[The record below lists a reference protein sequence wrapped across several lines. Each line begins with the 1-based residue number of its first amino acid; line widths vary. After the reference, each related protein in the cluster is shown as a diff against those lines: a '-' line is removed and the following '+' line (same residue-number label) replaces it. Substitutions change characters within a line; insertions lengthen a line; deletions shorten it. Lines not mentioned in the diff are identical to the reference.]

1 MSRTIPSSLLSVL
14 GNAEIE
20 PFYAVEM
27 QFDSGTMR
35 IWTGYGDKSFGGNT
49 YTGTGNLLQ
58 IEGLEE
64 TSDLS
69 AQGTTL
75 TLNGLDSTIITY
87 ALTEDY
93 QGRLAKI
100 FWGVNGVSDVIEVFS
115 GYMDTM
121 TIQDEGQSSTIQ
133 LTLESR
139 LITLERPSNRR
150 YTAKSHAAVRAQKG
164 LTGDDSFFDWVTQLQ
179 DKRVP
184 WGREVNANASST
196 TTAGLS
202 RSEAGG

>member
-49 YTGTGNLLQ
+49 YTGTGNLLK

-69 AQGTTL
+69 AAGTTL
-75 TLNGLDSTIITY
+75 TLSGLDSTIITY
-87 ALTEDY
+87 ALTEEY

-115 GYMDTM
+115 GYMDQM
-121 TIQDEGQSSTIQ
+121 IIQDQGDSSTIQ
-133 LTLESR
+133 LSLESR
-139 LITLERPSNRR
+139 LIVLERPNIRR
-150 YTAKSHAAVRAQKG
+150 YTSESQKGVRAQDG
-164 LTGDDSFFDWVTQLQ
+164 LVGDDSFFNWVTQLQ

-184 WGREVNANASST
+184 WGREVKDSDN
-196 TTAGLS
+196 
-202 RSEAGG
+202 

>member
-35 IWTGYGDKSFGGNT
+35 IWTGYGDKSIGGQT
-49 YTGTGNLLQ
+49 YTGTGNLLK

-69 AQGTTL
+69 AAGTTL
-75 TLNGLDSTIITY
+75 TLSGLDSTIITY
-87 ALTEDY
+87 ALTEEY

-115 GYMDTM
+115 GYMDQM
-121 TIQDEGQSSTIQ
+121 IIQDQGDSSTIQ

-139 LITLERPSNRR
+139 LIVLERPNIRR
-150 YTAKSHAAVRAQKG
+150 YTSESQKGVRAQDG
-164 LTGDDSFFDWVTQLQ
+164 LAGDDSFFNWVTQLQ

-184 WGREVNANASST
+184 WGREVKDSDN
-196 TTAGLS
+196 
-202 RSEAGG
+202 

>member
-14 GNAEIE
+14 GNPEIE

-35 IWTGYGDKSFGGNT
+35 IWTGYGDKSIGGNT
-49 YTGTGNLLQ
+49 YTGTGNLLK

-69 AQGTTL
+69 AAGTTL
-75 TLNGLDSTIITY
+75 TLSGLDSEIITY
-87 ALTEDY
+87 ALTEEY

-115 GYMDTM
+115 GYMDQM
-121 TIQDEGQSSTIQ
+121 IIQDQGDSSTIQ
-133 LTLESR
+133 LSLESR
-139 LITLERPSNRR
+139 LIVLERPNIRR
-150 YTAKSHAAVRAQKG
+150 YTSESQKGVRAQDG
-164 LTGDDSFFDWVTQLQ
+164 LVGNDSFFNWVTQLQ

-184 WGREVNANASST
+184 WGREVKDSDN
-196 TTAGLS
+196 
-202 RSEAGG
+202 

>member
-35 IWTGYGDKSFGGNT
+35 IWTGYGNKTIGGNT

-75 TLNGLDSTIITY
+75 TLNGLDITIITY

-150 YTAKSHAAVRAQKG
+150 YTAKSHAGVRAQKG
-164 LTGDDSFFDWVTQLQ
+164 LTGDDSFFDWVVQLQ

-184 WGREVNANASST
+184 WGREVKDSDN
-196 TTAGLS
+196 
-202 RSEAGG
+202 

>member
-35 IWTGYGDKSFGGNT
+35 IWTGYGDKSIGGNT
-49 YTGTGNLLQ
+49 YTGTGNLLK

-69 AQGTTL
+69 AAGTTL

-87 ALTEDY
+87 ALTEEY

-115 GYMDTM
+115 GYMDQM
-121 TIQDEGQSSTIQ
+121 IIQDQGDSSTIQ
-133 LTLESR
+133 LSLESR
-139 LITLERPSNRR
+139 LIVLERPNIRR
-150 YTAKSHAAVRAQKG
+150 YTSESQKGVRAQDG
-164 LTGDDSFFDWVTQLQ
+164 LVGDDSFFNWVTQLQ

-184 WGREVNANASST
+184 WGREVKDSDN
-196 TTAGLS
+196 
-202 RSEAGG
+202 

>member
-69 AQGTTL
+69 AKGTTL

-93 QGRLAKI
+93 QGRLAKV

-115 GYMDTM
+115 GYMDQM
-121 TIQDEGQSSTIQ
+121 TIQDEGQTSTIQ

-139 LITLERPSNRR
+139 LITLERPNNRR
-150 YTAKSHAAVRAQKG
+150 YTAKSHAAVRDQKG
-164 LTGDDSFFDWVTQLQ
+164 LTGDDSFFNWVTQLQ

-184 WGREVNANASST
+184 WGREVKDSDN
-196 TTAGLS
+196 
-202 RSEAGG
+202 

>member
-35 IWTGYGDKSFGGNT
+35 IWTGYGNKSIGGNT

-69 AQGTTL
+69 AKGTTL

-93 QGRLAKI
+93 QGRLAKV

-115 GYMDTM
+115 GYMDQM
-121 TIQDEGQSSTIQ
+121 TIQDEGETSTIQ

-139 LITLERPSNRR
+139 LVTLERPSNRR
-150 YTAKSHAAVRAQKG
+150 YTAKSHASVRAQKD
-164 LTGDDSFFDWVTQLQ
+164 LTGDDSFFDWVVQLQ

-184 WGREVNANASST
+184 WGREVKDSDN
-196 TTAGLS
+196 
-202 RSEAGG
+202 

>member
-35 IWTGYGDKSFGGNT
+35 IWTGYGDKSIGGQT
-49 YTGTGNLLQ
+49 YTGTGNLLK

-69 AQGTTL
+69 AAGTTL
-75 TLNGLDSTIITY
+75 TLSGLDSTIITY
-87 ALTEDY
+87 ALTEEY

-115 GYMDTM
+115 GYMDQM
-121 TIQDEGQSSTIQ
+121 IIQDQGDSSTIQ
-133 LTLESR
+133 LSLESR
-139 LITLERPSNRR
+139 LIVLERPNIRR
-150 YTAKSHAAVRAQKG
+150 YTSESQKGVRAQDG
-164 LTGDDSFFDWVTQLQ
+164 LVGDDSFFNWVTQLQ

-184 WGREVNANASST
+184 WGREVKDSDN
-196 TTAGLS
+196 
-202 RSEAGG
+202 

>member
-35 IWTGYGDKSFGGNT
+35 IWTGYGDKSIGGQT
-49 YTGTGNLLQ
+49 YTGTGNLLK

-69 AQGTTL
+69 AAGTTL
-75 TLNGLDSTIITY
+75 TLSGLDSTIITY
-87 ALTEDY
+87 ALTEEY

-115 GYMDTM
+115 GYMDQM
-121 TIQDEGQSSTIQ
+121 IIQDQGDSSTIQ

-139 LITLERPSNRR
+139 LIVLERPNIRR
-150 YTAKSHAAVRAQKG
+150 YTSESQKGVRAQDG
-164 LTGDDSFFDWVTQLQ
+164 LVGDDSFFNWVTQLQ

-184 WGREVNANASST
+184 WGREVKDSDN
-196 TTAGLS
+196 
-202 RSEAGG
+202 

>member
-14 GNAEIE
+14 GNPEIE

-27 QFDSGTMR
+27 QFDSGTIR
-35 IWTGYGDKSFGGNT
+35 IWTGYGDKSIGGNT
-49 YTGTGNLLQ
+49 YTGTGNLLK

-69 AQGTTL
+69 AAGTTL
-75 TLNGLDSTIITY
+75 TLSGLDSTIITY
-87 ALTEDY
+87 ALTEEY

-115 GYMDTM
+115 GYMDQM
-121 TIQDEGQSSTIQ
+121 IIQDQGDSSTIQ

-139 LITLERPSNRR
+139 LIVLERPNIRR
-150 YTAKSHAAVRAQKG
+150 YTSESQKGVRAQDG
-164 LTGDDSFFDWVTQLQ
+164 LVGNDSFFNWVTQLQ

-184 WGREVNANASST
+184 WGREVKDSDN
-196 TTAGLS
+196 
-202 RSEAGG
+202 

>member
-14 GNAEIE
+14 GNPEIE

-35 IWTGYGDKSFGGNT
+35 IWTGYGDKGINSQT
-49 YTGTGNLLQ
+49 YTGTGNLLK

-69 AQGTTL
+69 AAGTTL

-87 ALTEDY
+87 ALTEEY

-100 FWGVNGVSDVIEVFS
+100 YWGINGVVDSNNDALVIEVFS
-115 GYMDTM
+115 GYMDQM
-121 TIQDEGQSSTIQ
+121 IIQDQGDSSTIQ
-133 LTLESR
+133 LSLESR
-139 LITLERPSNRR
+139 LIVLERPNIRR
-150 YTAKSHAAVRAQKG
+150 YTSESQKGVRAQDG
-164 LTGDDSFFDWVTQLQ
+164 LVGNDSFFNWVTQLQ

-184 WGREVNANASST
+184 WGREVKDSDN
-196 TTAGLS
+196 
-202 RSEAGG
+202 

>member
-35 IWTGYGDKSFGGNT
+35 IWTGYGDKSIGGNT
-49 YTGTGNLLQ
+49 YTGTGNLLK

-69 AQGTTL
+69 AAGTTL

-87 ALTEDY
+87 ALTEEY

-115 GYMDTM
+115 GYMDQM
-121 TIQDEGQSSTIQ
+121 IIQDQGDSSTIQ
-133 LTLESR
+133 LSLESR
-139 LITLERPSNRR
+139 LIVLERPNIRR
-150 YTAKSHAAVRAQKG
+150 YTSESQKGVRAQDNLVG
-164 LTGDDSFFDWVTQLQ
+164 NDSFFNWVTQLQ

-184 WGREVNANASST
+184 WGREVKDSDN
-196 TTAGLS
+196 
-202 RSEAGG
+202 